1 MLRNWLNSSVSVQ
14 LVLIRTQL
22 PKQENPML
30 DTLSIRLKI
39 ILLSGL
45 CLLGVIGLIVSL
57 NLYQSSQN
65 NQLIRTSS
73 SKMLTES
80 GENLLQAKA
89 AEQAS
94 KLQSTFGDSLLILTV
109 LSDQV
114 ANLRNLAAQRG
125 LAPGALREE
134 LTQSL
139 KTTFD
144 HNPQLLGLWLLYEPN
159 ALDGQDSEFLND
171 AARSSNDKGRF
182 TSGWNRG
189 AGQSVNLTI
198 SENVINNTE
207 LSISGVPYNSWYTC
221 PRDNQ
226 RTCLMAPYVETLG
239 GTAQLMT
246 SLSMPL
252 IVDDKVIGVIGVD
265 LALGAL
271 QAAVSDAQQTLFN
284 GAGSLLIVSDS
295 GVLAAYSKDAGQIG
309 KHIDTALG
317 EASKP
322 VLSGLQLNKPVVLT
336 QDELIRAVYP
346 VAPILGAAVWGVVID
361 LPKQVLLADS
371 VELQTLLDQTQ
382 TRDTLKSLLVAV
394 CAGLLGLLIIWLTA
408 SGITRPI
415 NSVAQ
420 MLKAI
425 ASGDGDL
432 TQRLNYSKKDELGEL
447 VNWFN
452 RFLDKLQPTIAQIKQ
467 SITDA
472 RGTADQSSEIARQT
486 SEGMQVQFREID
498 QLATASNEM
507 SATAHEVAHS
517 ASNAAQAARGADEA
531 SRDGITLI
539 ERSTRDINA
548 LASEVSK
555 AVAEVEALA
564 VNSEQIGSVLEV
576 IRSIAEQTNLLALN
590 AAIEAARA
598 GESGRGFAVVAD
610 EVRNLAKRTQD
621 SVEQIRLV
629 IERIQTGTRGVVAT
643 MHSSQTLAKNNAEQI
658 QQAVQALGK
667 ISDAVTVISD
677 MNLQIASAAEEQSSV
692 AEEVNRNV
700 SNIRGVTEALT
711 GQAAEAAKVSSQL
724 NARANQQMVLMDQ
737 FRV

>member
-1 MLRNWLNSSVSVQ
+1 MVNPH
-14 LVLIRTQL
+14 IA
-22 PKQENPML
+22 PKRDNPML

-39 ILLSGL
+39 TLLSGL

-65 NQLIRTSS
+65 NLLISTSS

-80 GENLLQAKA
+80 GDDLLQAKA

-94 KLQSTFGDSLLILTV
+94 KLQRAFGDSLLMLTV
-109 LSDQV
+109 LSDQ
-114 ANLRNLAAQRG
+114 ASNLRTMATQRG
-125 LAPGALREE
+125 LAAATLREE

-144 HNPQLLGLWLLYEPN
+144 HNPQILGLWVIYEPN
-159 ALDGQDSEFLND
+159 ALEGKDSEFIND
-171 AARSSNDKGRF
+171 AARASNEKGRF

-189 AGQSVNLTI
+189 AGQSINI
-198 SENVINNTE
+198 VIPEDDLQKTE

-221 PRDNQ
+221 PRDT
-226 RTCLMAPYVETLG
+226 RHTCLMAPFIDTQAG
-239 GTAQLMT
+239 MAQLMT
-246 SLSMPL
+246 TLSMPL
-252 IVDDKVIGVIGVD
+252 IADGKVIGVIGVD

-271 QAAVSDAQQTLFN
+271 QATASDAQQTLFN
-284 GAGSLLIVSDS
+284 GSGHMLIVSDS
-295 GVLAAYSKDAGQIG
+295 GVLAAYSKDASQIG
-309 KHIDTALG
+309 KHISVPLG
-317 EASKP
+317 DESKA
-322 VLSGLQLNKPVVLT
+322 VLSALQLKKPVVLS

-346 VAPILGAAVWGVVID
+346 VAPIPGAAAWGVVID
-361 LPKQVLLADS
+361 LPRDVLLADS
-371 VELQTLLDQTQ
+371 LELQTLLNQAQ
-382 TRDTLKSLLVAV
+382 TRDTLKSLLVATG
-394 CAGLLGLLIIWLTA
+394 AGLLGLLLIWFTA
-408 SGITRPI
+408 SGVTRPI
-415 NSVAQ
+415 NRVAQ

-447 VNWFN
+447 VKWFN

-467 SITDA
+467 SINDA
-472 RGTADQSSEIARQT
+472 RGTADQSSEISRQT

-517 ASNAAQAARGADEA
+517 ASSAAQAAQGADEA
-531 SRDGITLI
+531 SREGITII

-643 MHSSQTLAKNNAEQI
+643 MHSSQTLAQENAEQI

-700 SNIRGVTEALT
+700 STIRGVTEALT
-711 GQAAEAAKVSSQL
+711 EQAAESAQVSSQL
-724 NARANQQMVLMDQ
+724 NARANQQMKLMDQ